1 MTFVLNRFK
10 IYNAKC
16 IPNCLYYKSW
26 IKWNRWKNSI
36 ESRTKFHLRKQHF
49 TPKQHLHRSN
59 IQRIQEWNILRKRI
73 VAEERDI
80 FAAIEPLYPLVLRAF
95 QCPAARIKASH
106 LIWMCA
112 EDPHRTSE
120 PWPLHRDHQPTG
132 CLERNKNST
141 LRGRTCPITVHAQH
155 TASSFPRLILFRL
168 RTSRITNRRV
178 NQFPLHLSNELWKRI
193 DRSLRSAC
201 VVAAFS

>member
-1 MTFVLNRFK
+1 M
-10 IYNAKC
+10 
-16 IPNCLYYKSW
+16 
-26 IKWNRWKNSI
+26 
-36 ESRTKFHLRKQHF
+36 FHLQKQHF
-49 TPKQHLHRSN
+49 IYTDLIRYISN
-59 IQRIQEWNILRKRI
+59 TQRVQEWNIRRKRI

-168 RTSRITNRRV
+168 RTSRLTNRWV

-201 VVAAFS
+201 VVAAFSYFLDNFVLYRRIQYYDRCWQNRHLTTI

>member
-1 MTFVLNRFK
+1 M
-10 IYNAKC
+10 
-16 IPNCLYYKSW
+16 
-26 IKWNRWKNSI
+26 
-36 ESRTKFHLRKQHF
+36 
-49 TPKQHLHRSN
+49 
-59 IQRIQEWNILRKRI
+59 
-73 VAEERDI
+73 AEERDI
-80 FAAIEPLYPLVLRAF
+80 FTAIEPLYPLVLRAF

-168 RTSRITNRRV
+168 RTSPITNRRV

-193 DRSLRSAC
+193 DRSLCSAC
-201 VVAAFS
+201 CCRVSLVSREFSFISKSTMVRSLLTESTLDDNLQV

>member
-1 MTFVLNRFK
+1 MESLEKFNWITYEVSFAKTTFSMR
-10 IYNAKC
+10 
-16 IPNCLYYKSW
+16 
-26 IKWNRWKNSI
+26 
-36 ESRTKFHLRKQHF
+36 
-49 TPKQHLHRSN
+49 RSN
-59 IQRIQEWNILRKRI
+59 IQRVQEWNILRKRI
-73 VAEERDI
+73 VAKERDI

-201 VVAAFS
+201 CCCFFLVSREFCFTSKNTMARSLSTESTPDDYLEE